1 MDTQCTGLIPAHAGK
16 TQVGGLEGLPVPGSS
31 PLTRGKRRSGAGFPV
46 PPGLIPAH
54 AGKTRGTGASRRGA
68 GAHPRSRGENL
79 AEQGWDVPALGS
91 SPLTRGKLAIRRG
104 REVQGGLIPA
114 HAGKTTGRARPAG
127 QRRAHPRSRGEN
139 VEPLNR
145 VTVHEGSSPLTRGKL
160 RASRF
165 GGKCKRLIPAH
176 AGKTSPTAT
185 WPPPSRAHPR
195 SRGENLHC
203 QYLQEYPLGS
213 SPLTRGKPVP
223 CVPQNA
229 WRGLIPAHAGK
240 TWWSRSGRTCRR
252 AHPRSR
258 GENHSTL
265 RLTSPSLGSSPLT
278 RGKRVY
284 AVRGSLGEGLI
295 PAHAGKTTC
304 RSPRRRRARAHPRSR
319 GENVIVPSFVPTAAG
334 SSPLTRGKRQP
345 ARLHD
350 QLGGL
355 IPAHAGKT
363 PKKIRT

>member
-1 MDTQCTGLIPAHAGK
+1 M
-16 TQVGGLEGLPVPGSS
+16 
-31 PLTRGKRRSGAGFPV
+31 
-46 PPGLIPAH
+46 
-54 AGKTRGTGASRRGA
+54 
-68 GAHPRSRGENL
+68 
-79 AEQGWDVPALGS
+79 PALGS

-145 VTVHEGSSPLTRGKL
+145 VTVHEGSSPLTRGKTTCVPF
-160 RASRF
+160 RRQVQA
-165 GGKCKRLIPAH
+165 
-176 AGKTSPTAT
+176 
-185 WPPPSRAHPR
+185 AHPR

-295 PAHAGKTTC
+295 PAHAGKT
-304 RSPRRRRARAHPRSR
+304 
-319 GENVIVPSFVPTAAG
+319 
-334 SSPLTRGKRQP
+334 
-345 ARLHD
+345 
-350 QLGGL
+350 
-355 IPAHAGKT
+355 
-363 PKKIRT
+363 

>member
-1 MDTQCTGLIPAHAGK
+1 M
-16 TQVGGLEGLPVPGSS
+16 PVPGSS

-195 SRGENLHC
+195 SRGEN
-203 QYLQEYPLGS
+203 
-213 SPLTRGKPVP
+213 
-223 CVPQNA
+223 
-229 WRGLIPAHAGK
+229 
-240 TWWSRSGRTCRR
+240 
-252 AHPRSR
+252 
-258 GENHSTL
+258 HSTL

-319 GENVIVPSFVPTAAG
+319 GENRELIASGAIRSG
-334 SSPLTRGKRQP
+334 SSPLTRGKRDR
-345 ARLHD
+345 ALVRTD
-350 QLGGL
+350 SSGL

-363 PKKIRT
+363 TACPAARPAGRAHPRSRGENSEKD

>member
-1 MDTQCTGLIPAHAGK
+1 MHGAHPRSRGENAGRRAGRFARSRLIPAHAGK
-16 TQVGGLEGLPVPGSS
+16 TPVRGGLPCTP
-31 PLTRGKRRSGAGFPV
+31 R
-46 PPGLIPAH
+46 
-54 AGKTRGTGASRRGA
+54 
-68 GAHPRSRGENL
+68 AHPRSRGENL

-195 SRGENLHC
+195 SRGENRSHVSHRMHGV
-203 QYLQEYPLGS
+203 GS
-213 SPLTRGKPVP
+213 SPLTRGKRGGAGLDERVD
-223 CVPQNA
+223 
-229 WRGLIPAHAGK
+229 GLIPAHAGK
-240 TWWSRSGRTCRR
+240 TI
-252 AHPRSR
+252 
-258 GENHSTL
+258 
-265 RLTSPSLGSSPLT
+265 PLC
-278 RGKRVY
+278 G
-284 AVRGSLGEGLI
+284 
-295 PAHAGKTTC
+295 
-304 RSPRRRRARAHPRSR
+304 
-319 GENVIVPSFVPTAAG
+319 
-334 SSPLTRGKRQP
+334 
-345 ARLHD
+345 
-350 QLGGL
+350 
-355 IPAHAGKT
+355 
-363 PKKIRT
+363 